1 MTTIAP
7 TITAVEPHGYRGQ
20 AERIEPFAVR
30 WHIDIADGE
39 LAPRKLI
46 EPDKLWWPGNV
57 QVDLHVM
64 YQHPEEHLELFIVQH
79 PRLIIIQAESEGDFS
94 RWSATL
100 KRHGIEVGVSLL
112 PETPVSLIASAL
124 DQIDH
129 VLIFSGNLGYQG
141 GSHADMG
148 LLDKAAALR
157 RLKPQLEIGWDGGV
171 NDENA
176 AQLAAGGIDV
186 LNVGGYIHEAHNPQA
201 AYERLVELTAHA

>member
-7 TITAVEPHGYRGQ
+7 TITAEEPHGYRGQ

-30 WHIDIADGE
+30 WHIDLADGE
-39 LAPRKLI
+39 MAPRKLI
-46 EPDKLWWPGNV
+46 DPDKLWWPGNV

-79 PRLIIIQAESEGDFS
+79 PRLIIIQAESEGDFG
-94 RWSATL
+94 RWSASL

-112 PETPVSLIASAL
+112 PETPVSLIAGAL
-124 DQIDH
+124 DVIDH

-141 GSHADMG
+141 GSHADTG
-148 LLDKAAALR
+148 LLDKAHELR
-157 RLKPQLEIGWDGGV
+157 SLKPGLEIGWDGGV

-176 AQLAAGGIDV
+176 RQLAEGGIDV
-186 LNVGGYIHEAHNPQA
+186 LNVGSFIHEAHNPQA
-201 AYERLVELTAHA
+201 AYERLVQETTL